1 MLKISRDALLEEVN
15 YLSAKNGK
23 LEEDASSVP
32 LLQEEARVNRGRIDV
47 LLVLLGEKE
56 EELEAMIGDIKDVK
70 ELYKDQIQELLGRI
84 VTIPSSLSTLS
95 IAQETI
101 S

>member
-1 MLKISRDALLEEVN
+1 
-15 YLSAKNGK
+15 
-23 LEEDASSVP
+23 
-32 LLQEEARVNRGRIDV
+32 
-47 LLVLLGEKE
+47 
-56 EELEAMIGDIKDVK
+56 MIGDIKDVK

>member
-1 MLKISRDALLEEVN
+1 M
-15 YLSAKNGK
+15 SAKNGK

-32 LLQEEARVNRGRIDV
+32 LLQEEARVSRSRIDV

-70 ELYKDQIQELLGRI
+70 ELYKDQIQDLLGRI
-84 VTIPSSLSTLS
+84 ITIPSSISTTS

>member
-1 MLKISRDALLEEVN
+1 M
-15 YLSAKNGK
+15 
-23 LEEDASSVP
+23 
-32 LLQEEARVNRGRIDV
+32 LQEEARVSRSRIDV

-70 ELYKDQIQELLGRI
+70 ELYKDQIQDLLDRI
-84 VTIPSSLSTLS
+84 ITIPSSISTSS
-95 IAQETI
+95 IAQETV